1 MARPVS
7 MLDFS
12 VYKPPEEY
20 KLNHDAGIVN
30 AAKWSVSL
38 SVEASARGP
47 CALASSLLTPSCSN
61 QLTDYCNSFRAC
73 SASFAGPSNR
83 SEPSSKMQPRAA
95 PAKVTK
101 RGSDH

>member
-38 SVEASARGP
+38 PVAASAQGP
-47 CALASSLLTPSCSN
+47 CALASRLLPTSC
-61 QLTDYCNSFRAC
+61 L
-73 SASFAGPSNR
+73 
-83 SEPSSKMQPRAA
+83 
-95 PAKVTK
+95 
-101 RGSDH
+101 